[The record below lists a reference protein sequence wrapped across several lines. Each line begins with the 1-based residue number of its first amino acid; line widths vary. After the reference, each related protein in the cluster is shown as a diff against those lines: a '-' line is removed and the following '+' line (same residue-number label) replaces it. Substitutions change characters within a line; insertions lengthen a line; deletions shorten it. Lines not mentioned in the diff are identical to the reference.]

1 MREERH
7 KIVRE
12 EVEKLLNANLI
23 REAKCSTW
31 LANVVMV
38 KKANNK
44 WWICTDYID
53 LNRACP
59 KDAFPLPS
67 IDKLVNGGSGFQVLS
82 FLDTYS
88 GFDQIRM
95 HPPNE
100 EKMKFIIEDDNF
112 CYRVMPFGLKTTG
125 ATYQRLMDRVFEQ
138 QIGWNVKVYLDDMVI
153 KS

>member
-59 KDAFPLPS
+59 KDAYPLPN
-67 IDKLVNGGSGFQVLS
+67 IDRLVNGAFGFQVLS
-82 FLDTYS
+82 FLDAYS
-88 GFDQIRM
+88 GY
-95 HPPNE
+95 N
-100 EKMKFIIEDDNF
+100 
-112 CYRVMPFGLKTTG
+112 
-125 ATYQRLMDRVFEQ
+125 
-138 QIGWNVKVYLDDMVI
+138 
-153 KS
+153 